1 MTAKNSLDFAA
12 FWAQKKD
19 DGLVLIDEIVTCRI
33 SVLVAYPAYRIGLT
47 PNQVTI
53 MSCSIGCIAGAFGF
67 FLGTENVVV
76 SVLILYA
83 LAQISYILDSADGQ
97 LARITGRTSP
107 FGGFLD
113 HGLDILSFTITFGG
127 FFAYQYRYFES
138 VGEPLSAQ
146 IALLIGFIFLTA
158 NNSRYFALESFGSL
172 IKLSAAEENNLDTMG
187 VTIAKS
193 LMDQQVSVLNIL
205 IFLVSPT
212 LCLVIFGTQAALQ
225 LLAYFRYFWRA
236 FKLHNSDN

>member
-1 MTAKNSLDFAA
+1 MTKRQSLNFSA
-12 FWAQKKD
+12 FWAQKKS
-19 DGLVLIDEIVTCRI
+19 DGLVLIDEMLIYRI
-33 SVLVAYPAYRIGLT
+33 SVLVAYPAYRIGIT

-53 MSCSIGCIAGAFGF
+53 TSCSIGCIAGVFGF
-67 FLGTENVVV
+67 FLGTTNVVG

-83 LAQISYILDSADGQ
+83 LAQVAYILDCADGQ
-97 LARITGRTSP
+97 LARITERTSP

-113 HGLDILSFTITFGG
+113 HGLDILSFTLTFGG

-146 IALLIGFIFLTA
+146 IALLTGFIFLTA

-172 IKLSAAEENNLDTMG
+172 IKHSSIEERNLDTMG
-187 VTIAKS
+187 VTLAKC
-193 LMDQQVSVLNIL
+193 LMDQQVSIFNIL
-205 IFLVSPT
+205 IFLVSPA
-212 LCLVIFGTQAALQ
+212 LCLAFFGAQAALQ

-236 FKLHNSDN
+236 FKLHRDG